1 MPEAK
6 SATKSEARP
15 HEAPRT
21 ASPEDLR
28 ERARALRERRDLLE
42 GYL

>member
-6 SATKSEARP
+6 STTKSEAKSEARP

-28 ERARALRERRDLLE
+28 ERRDLLE